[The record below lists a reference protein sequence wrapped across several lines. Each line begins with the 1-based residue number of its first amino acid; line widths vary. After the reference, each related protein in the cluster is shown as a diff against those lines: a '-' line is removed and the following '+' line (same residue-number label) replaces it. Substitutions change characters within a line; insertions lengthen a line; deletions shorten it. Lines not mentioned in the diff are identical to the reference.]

1 MRRTRAVQSVGV
13 DDRLIHKDESPNVF
27 PICRHISMFLPK
39 QRIRSSLFNGV
50 NCHSSALLGRL
61 VVSRSDFDGS
71 DPVDQQSYY
80 LLLIGQAGSVDF
92 VFFNFILIEV

>member
-1 MRRTRAVQSVGV
+1 MRRTHAVQSIGV
-13 DDRLIHKDESPNVF
+13 DDRLIHKGESPN
-27 PICRHISMFLPK
+27 IRRHISMFLPK

-50 NCHSSALLGRL
+50 NCHSLAVLGRL

-71 DPVDQQSYY
+71 DPVDKQPYY

-92 VFFNFILIEV
+92 VFF